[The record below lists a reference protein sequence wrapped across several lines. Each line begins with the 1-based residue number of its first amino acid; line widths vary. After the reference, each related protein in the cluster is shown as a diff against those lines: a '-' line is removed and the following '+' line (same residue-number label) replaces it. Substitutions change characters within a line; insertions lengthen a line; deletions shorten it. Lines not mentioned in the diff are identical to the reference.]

1 MSTLPTMFEPP
12 PSSDPASALND
23 YIQPN
28 LGHALRIWWAYY
40 WPTMIVSFLLGL
52 LLRGVVRLLYEN
64 FIVSANPLVPVVRYG
79 PYAINFVVAF
89 FMIRY
94 VLGKTFRHFRVGLIS
109 NAGTTPAQMLKPTI
123 ARTLRVWWIFTWRT
137 VVYGLL
143 AFALVLYP
151 MGMFVGIF
159 NPGPLFST
167 LFFGLLDTAVG
178 GAIALFVI
186 YSSILDEDIGDF
198 HVALLPRQDA
208 VPASSPLASD
218 PAPLG

>member
-1 MSTLPTMFEPP
+1 MSELPTMFDAP

-40 WPTMIVSFLLGL
+40 WPTTLITLLLSYLLGL
-52 LLRGVVRLLYEN
+52 VVRILWEN
-64 FIVSANPLVPVVRYG
+64 FIFSAKPLIPVAKYG
-79 PYAINFVVAF
+79 GYVMNYVVAF
-89 FMIRY
+89 CLIRY

-109 NAGTTPAQMLKPTI
+109 NTGTSPPQMLKPTFT
-123 ARTLRVWWIFTWRT
+123 RTLRVWWIFTWRT

-143 AFALVLYP
+143 ALAFVLYP
-151 MGMFVGIF
+151 MQWFMGIF
-159 NPGPLFST
+159 QPGPIFAT
-167 LFFGLLDTAVG
+167 LFFWLLGTAVG

-186 YSSILDEDIGDF
+186 YSNLLDEDIGDF
-198 HVALLPRQDA
+198 RVVLLPRQE
-208 VPASSPLASD
+208 VVQTSNSLASD

>member
-1 MSTLPTMFEPP
+1 MSNLPTMFEPP
-12 PSSDPASALND
+12 SISVPDSALND

-40 WPTMIVSFLLGL
+40 WPTMVISFLLGV

-64 FIVSANPLVPVVRYG
+64 FIISANPLVPVVGYG
-79 PYAINFVVAF
+79 PYVINYVVAF

-94 VLGKTFRHFRVGLIS
+94 VLGKTFRHFRLGLIS
-109 NAGTTPAQMLKPTI
+109 NADAPSAQMLKPTFT
-123 ARTLRVWWIFTWRT
+123 RTLRVWWIFTWRT

-143 AFALVLYP
+143 CLAFVLYP
-151 MGMFVGIF
+151 MQWFVGIF
-159 NPGPLFST
+159 RPSPLFST
-167 LFFGLLDTAVG
+167 LFFWVLGTAVG

-186 YSSILDEDIGDF
+186 YSNLLDEDIDDF
-198 HVALLPRQDA
+198 RVVLLPPQDS
-208 VPASSPLASD
+208 VPASSSLASD